1 MTDPPVLLPNARHQ
15 SAKTGFASLP
25 PRPVNI
31 ASLPPKPGGESSS
44 ASSRSH
50 INQLA
55 QEVSP
60 TPRRGSLNDSRE
72 GGRENGSGAS
82 SLPQMPSTA
91 LFSSSSS
98 SRASSNKSP
107 MTSSPQTTAPT
118 SGTLGKRPFDNT
130 KEPAEST
137 SPTNTTTEPSEPRII
152 PILPTPLPSKRFKK
166 GSQARASLVPVE
178 QLPVFPLPPLPVI
191 SDPILEKQVFTHQ
204 SCFPRRK
211 WRFEDPEEDPSL
223 DYEKLEHVGDSI
235 LGMVVTTW
243 LHELKPRLTCGRAS
257 VSCFLLFRRRCS

>member
-1 MTDPPVLLPNARHQ
+1 MTDPPVLLPNARQQ
-15 SAKTGFASLP
+15 SAKTGFGSLP
-25 PRPVNI
+25 PRPMNL

-44 ASSRSH
+44 LPSRSH
-50 INQLA
+50 INQAA

-60 TPRRGSLNDSRE
+60 TVRNGSVDDSRE
-72 GGRENGSGAS
+72 GGREIGLGAS
-82 SLPQMPSTA
+82 SLPQIPSTA
-91 LFSSSSS
+91 IPSSSSS
-98 SRASSNKSP
+98 SPSSFDKDP
-107 MTSSPQTTAPT
+107 ATSSTQVATPAP
-118 SGTLGKRPFDNT
+118 STLGKRPFDDLQD
-130 KEPAEST
+130 PAESS
-137 SPTNTTTEPSEPRII
+137 SPTNIMTANPEPRII

-257 VSCFLLFRRRCS
+257 VSCFLLFRRSCS